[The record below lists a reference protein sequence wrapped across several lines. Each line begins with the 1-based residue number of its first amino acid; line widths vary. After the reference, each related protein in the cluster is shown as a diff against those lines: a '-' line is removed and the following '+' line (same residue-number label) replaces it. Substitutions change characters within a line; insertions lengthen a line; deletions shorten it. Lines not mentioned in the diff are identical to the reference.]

1 MGPRTRF
8 SFELKTQRRLD
19 AVLTDPIFK
28 EAQQRWGIHSQ
39 TRVCAFRFEQENTS
53 GTVQEGASHGGGVVV
68 AGALR
73 FSGFHKGMLQ
83 DLLVSFFES
92 TAVREA
98 LALCAAPKALGDAVQ
113 YTELYC
119 SWTTLEPFMRLVEAG
134 VVRRVELSEDVP
146 RDEAEAAIFDGAVRF
161 PVVRRADVYLP
172 HDIAVT
178 DELRALFLLA
188 PSRAMCHEEEEEEDE
203 AWNTCSYGSGAR
215 LSLGTLRGIF
225 SATERSEFLYHIVW
239 RFVAGGGNNNQWD
252 EDLGV
257 YLDLARMWYK
267 SLVAIRAVHTEET
280 TAVAGGMDEP
290 DRAADVDSGALIPE
304 VVSTVVA
311 VQAVGGLSLFARS
324 DEVEPSNLNYCYVC
338 IDPVEAE
345 VVVWYHCL

>member
-8 SFELKTQRRLD
+8 SFELKTPRRLG
-19 AVLTDPIFK
+19 AVLADPVFK
-28 EAQQRWGIHSQ
+28 EAQQRWGLHSQ
-39 TRVCAFRFEQENTS
+39 TRVCAFRFQQDNTS
-53 GTVQEGASHGGGVVV
+53 SAVQDGLGGGGVVV

-83 DLLVSFFES
+83 EFLVSLFDS
-92 TAVREA
+92 TAVRAA
-98 LALCAAPKALGDAVQ
+98 LALRAAPQAAGDAVQ
-113 YTELYC
+113 YTELHC
-119 SWTTLEPFMRLVEAG
+119 RWTTLEPFMRLVEAG
-134 VVRRVELSEDVP
+134 VVRRVEPQEDVP
-146 RDEAEAAIFDGAVRF
+146 RDEAEAALFDGAVHF
-161 PVVRRADVYLP
+161 PVVRRAEVYLP

-178 DELRALFLLA
+178 DELRALFLLS
-188 PSRAMCHEEEEEEDE
+188 PSRAMCDAEDEEE
-203 AWNTCSYGSGAR
+203 AWNTFSYGSGAK
-215 LSLGTLRGIF
+215 LSLATLRRIF
-225 SATERSEFLYHIVW
+225 SEAERAEFLYHIVW

-257 YLDLARMWYK
+257 YLDLARAWYK
-267 SLVAIRAVHTEET
+267 SLVAIRAVHAGEA

-290 DRAADVDSGALIPE
+290 DRAAEADSGALVAE

-311 VQAVGGLSLFARS
+311 VQAVGGLSLFSRA